1 MKNKN
6 QAYSKVALTFASA
19 LVSGNYEQAHTLIS
33 QSRKNE
39 WSASWLQ
46 AEYEEMIA
54 YGDGP
59 PNFVEVMETM
69 EDWPARQEED
79 IGWAYVAIA
88 GNEYSEAVAVI
99 ICNESGCMRIRD
111 IEWGRP

>member
-1 MKNKN
+1 MKNED
-6 QAYSKVALTFASA
+6 QEYSKVALKFASA
-19 LVSGNYEQAHTLIS
+19 LVSGNYEQAHALIS
-33 QSRKNE
+33 QSRKDE

-59 PNFVEVMETM
+59 ASFVEVMVTM
-69 EDWPARQEED
+69 EDWPARQEKD
-79 IGWAYVAIA
+79 VGWAYVAIA
-88 GNEYSEAVAVI
+88 GDEYSEAVAVV
-99 ICNESGCMRIRD
+99 ICNEHGHMRIRD